1 MFSRVRQIV
10 LLLILLLPLSAAAL
24 SYGPVEEGENLS
36 AIASKILKHHQ
47 LADGLRPVLMV
58 GIVAENP
65 TAFKKICTIQ
75 SLKKGVVLQLPDLN
89 RLKSVEVKVAND
101 WVQRHVRGG
110 GRAACD
116 ELARLW
122 PSTVA
127 APPKEGG
134 GATSPPLPEKS
145 SATLPTPVGGWPDLL
160 PFALNKRLIEQWR
173 QQRHPD
179 NSQWVAVKPA
189 KVDPAAE
196 SYAVVVVISRESNDY
211 RVGVEMLLEQLNRN
225 RFAATLTLINVD
237 GRAELM
243 AAVLAMVST
252 QAIDLMVT
260 VGAEATHY
268 LHQHYHGPLPVVTM
282 ASPDPV
288 LRGEV
293 ESYGGSK
300 SHMAYTSMN
309 LPMALQREYL
319 HQLKPQLKVVG
330 IIYDST
336 DEISV
341 QGEVVPL
348 SAELT
353 GVKVAVVP
361 IAIDWVPDAAA
372 QLTDRIPLALVE
384 MAKIDPSSEG
394 SLLWVSSSPT
404 VLNQLTTISQQ
415 SGKVPLVSANL
426 TAVRSG
432 ESSAALAFGIDIR
445 SNAQLAARLMMAI
458 LRGGVTPE
466 SLPVGVV
473 TPADIAV
480 NLQVARRL
488 GLKVPVALLDIANFI
503 YDIKG
508 RLVRDFGRPVGGK

>member
-1 MFSRVRQIV
+1 M
-10 LLLILLLPLSAAAL
+10 AL

-36 AIASKILKHHQ
+36 AIAGKILKHHQ

-58 GIVAENP
+58 GMVAENP
-65 TAFKKICTIQ
+65 TAFKKSCSIQ
-75 SLKKGVVLQLPDLN
+75 SLKKGVVLQLPDFN
-89 RLKSVEVKVAND
+89 RLKSLEAKMAND
-101 WVQRHVRGG
+101 WVQRNARSG
-110 GRAACD
+110 GRAACE
-116 ELARLW
+116 ELTRLW
-122 PSTVA
+122 PAVA
-127 APPKEGG
+127 AAQPKGSIPPTETVT
-134 GATSPPLPEKS
+134 APLLPEKS
-145 SATLPTPVGGWPDLL
+145 AATLPAPVGGWPDLI
-160 PFALNKRLIEQWR
+160 PFTLNKRLIEQWR

-179 NSQWVAVKPA
+179 NGQWVLVKPA

-211 RVGVEMLLEQLNRN
+211 RLGVEMLLDQLSRN

-237 GRAELM
+237 GRAELL
-243 AAVLAMVST
+243 ASVLAMVST

-260 VGAEATHY
+260 VGTEATHY

-282 ASPDPV
+282 VSPDPV
-288 LRGEV
+288 LQGEV
-293 ESYGGSK
+293 ESYGGSE

-309 LPMALQREYL
+309 LPLALQREYL

-336 DEISV
+336 DERSV
-341 QGEVVPL
+341 QTEVVPL

-353 GVKVAVVP
+353 GIHVAVVP
-361 IAIDWVPDAAA
+361 IAVDWVPDAAA

-384 MAKIDPSSEG
+384 MAKIDPSSEE
-394 SLLWVSSSPT
+394 SLLWVSSSPAI
-404 VLNQLTTISQQ
+404 LNQLTTISQQ
-415 SGKVPLVSANL
+415 GGKVPLVSAHL
-426 TAVRSG
+426 AAVRSG

-503 YDIKG
+503 YDTKG
-508 RLVRDFGRPVGGK
+508 RLVRDFGRSVGGK